1 MEHTSL
7 SPVAPGTAGIEP
19 ERKPPADAVK
29 VRALAEQ
36 FEAMLLSQMLRDMK
50 ESMTPDA
57 DRGGLG
63 APIMADTVH
72 TELGLSLSRAGGVGL
87 ADVLMKALDAY
98 RVAGDDVEAT
108 TPVTTTALP
117 DDPHAA
123 GLTTMPTETIT
134 SGYGWRSDPISG
146 KSRFHHGVD
155 LRYAYGQE
163 VHAAA
168 PGIVTFAGDKDG
180 YGTTVVIDHG
190 NGLETRY
197 AHLSSAEVREG
208 SQVSA
213 GELIARS
220 GNSGRST
227 GPHLHFEVRQDG
239 RAKDPSATADFLTY
253 RSATPGSW
261 SSSESGTR

>member
-1 MEHTSL
+1 MEHTPL

-19 ERKPPADAVK
+19 ERRHAADAAK

-57 DRGGLG
+57 DQGGLG

-87 ADVLMKALDAY
+87 ADVLTKALDAY
-98 RVAGDDVEAT
+98 RVAGDDVEAA
-108 TPVTTTALP
+108 TPATSPTLP
-117 DDPHAA
+117 DTSHVAA
-123 GLTTMPTETIT
+123 VARPTETVT

-146 KSRFHHGVD
+146 QARFHHGVD
-155 LRYAYGQE
+155 LRYAYGQD

-168 PGIVTFAGDKDG
+168 PGVVTFAGDKGG
-180 YGTTVVIDHG
+180 YGTTVVVDHG
-190 NGLETRY
+190 NGLETHY
-197 AHLSSAEVREG
+197 AHLSAADVRAG
-208 SQVSA
+208 SQVKA
-213 GELIARS
+213 GDVIARS

-253 RSATPGSW
+253 RSDISGSR